1 MPVER
6 SIQGSGAAGRESP
19 GDFKRAAVIGEGSV
33 VRGPKQSRRHVAP
46 AFAAARARRS
56 VVEATIGYPAPLYRA
71 IGHPVTW
78 MGRWLAWLEAALNR
92 ADAGSATRRAAGV
105 LALCLYLAPVA
116 LVAWAATRVCALR
129 RRARFCLL
137 ALLAASLPA
146 QRSLAVHV
154 SAVADGLDASLD
166 EGRRAV
172 AKIVGRNPDVLD
184 EAGVARAAIESLAEN
199 FSDGVVAPI
208 LWIAL
213 GGLVG
218 GALYKAI
225 NTADSMIGHQN
236 ERYKAFGWA
245 AARLDDLVN
254 LPASRLAALWLI
266 LGALASTPGASARD
280 AARAVWRDASRH
292 RSPNAGWPEAAMAG
306 ALGLKLA
313 GPRVYGE
320 TLVDD
325 AFMGSGRR
333 EADAADIRRALRLF
347 TRACAIQAGM
357 LAVGGGLGCAG
368 GDREGC
374 GSEPVSSGFKGLRRH
389 FRVAA
394 PVLSGGL
401 FAKACRA
408 VGHEVCVERAAGYK
422 IMRQTQ

>member
-1 MPVER
+1 
-6 SIQGSGAAGRESP
+6 
-19 GDFKRAAVIGEGSV
+19 
-33 VRGPKQSRRHVAP
+33 
-46 AFAAARARRS
+46 
-56 VVEATIGYPAPLYRA
+56 
-71 IGHPVTW
+71 
-78 MGRWLAWLEAALNR
+78 MGRWLAWLEARLNR
-92 ADAGSATRRAAGV
+92 ADAASRRAERRASSRFASISRRSRLSPGRRR
-105 LALCLYLAPVA
+105 ALCLSGGTLGF
-116 LVAWAATRVCALR
+116 AA
-129 RRARFCLL
+129 L

-146 QRSLAVHV
+146 QRSLASHV
-154 SAVADGLDASLD
+154 SAVADGLDASLE
-166 EGRRAV
+166 EGRVAV
-172 AKIVGRNPDVLD
+172 ANIVGRNPDVLD

-208 LWIAL
+208 LWTAL

-225 NTADSMIGHQN
+225 NTADSMIGHKD

-266 LGALASTPGASARD
+266 LAAALTPGASARE

-333 EADAADIRRALRLF
+333 EADAADIRQALRLYR
-347 TRACAIQAGM
+347 RACAIQAVTL
-357 LAVGGGLGCAG
+357 LAALVI
-368 GDREGC
+368 
-374 GSEPVSSGFKGLRRH
+374 
-389 FRVAA
+389 
-394 PVLSGGL
+394 L
-401 FAKACRA
+401 FA
-408 VGHEVCVERAAGYK
+408 GNAAIG
-422 IMRQTQ
+422 RG